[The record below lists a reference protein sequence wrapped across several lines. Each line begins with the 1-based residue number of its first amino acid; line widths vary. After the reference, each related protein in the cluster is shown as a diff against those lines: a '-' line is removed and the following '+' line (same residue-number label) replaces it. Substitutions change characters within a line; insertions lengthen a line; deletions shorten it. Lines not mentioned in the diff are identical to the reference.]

1 MTWNN
6 CLTKKLKSNMKDFN
20 SKRFAQFVK
29 WDATINAKLYRTM
42 AIVIF
47 CTTLA
52 FALLHFIVWQIGNGL
67 NASFSLLQRTG
78 FLALMNLVSCCAG
91 FLLHNFRTKP
101 KRILE
106 MTMPASNCEKFLSHV
121 LLTII
126 GSILV
131 LLASMVVADGIHAL
145 LTWAVMDKG
154 QIVSLFS
161 TFDFASTLRTPFSG
175 EVNDDYIVLS
185 YISRIFPHLNLM
197 MYSSIILSFAYY
209 AFSNTVLY
217 KYNIPAAYVIMYV
230 LSMII
235 SISIFI
241 ALLAF
246 AHKNSDVP
254 DSTVFSFASV
264 SATVWT
270 AINLALTVILAIATY
285 FRYTKAQLVNR
296 LNR

>member
-1 MTWNN
+1 MLTWNN

-29 WDATINAKLYRTM
+29 WDVTINAKLYRTM

-52 FALLHFIVWQIGNGL
+52 FALLHFIVWQIDNGL

-106 MTMPASNCEKFLSHV
+106 MTMPASNHEKFLSHV

-126 GSILV
+126 GSILI
-131 LLASMVVADGIHAL
+131 LLASMVVADGIHAM

-175 EVNDDYIVLS
+175 EV
-185 YISRIFPHLNLM
+185 LNLM

-235 SISIFI
+235 SISILI

-254 DSTVFSFASV
+254 DSTVVSFASV

>member
-1 MTWNN
+1 
-6 CLTKKLKSNMKDFN
+6 MKDFN

-29 WDATINAKLYRTM
+29 WDVTINAKLYRTM

-78 FLALMNLVSCCAG
+78 FLALNLVSCCAG

-145 LTWAVMDKG
+145 LTWAVMDKD
-154 QIVSLFS
+154 QVVSLFS

-197 MYSSIILSFAYY
+197 MYSSIILNFAYY

-254 DSTVFSFASV
+254 GSTVSSFASV
-264 SATVWT
+264 AATVCT
-270 AINLALTVILAIATY
+270 AINLSLTVILAIATY
-285 FRYTKAQLVNR
+285 LRYTKAQLVNR

>member
-1 MTWNN
+1 
-6 CLTKKLKSNMKDFN
+6 MKDFN

-67 NASFSLLQRTG
+67 NASFSLLQRTS

-145 LTWAVMDKG
+145 LTWAVMDKS

-161 TFDFASTLRTPFSG
+161 TFDFASTTPFSG
-175 EVNDDYIVLS
+175 EVDDDYIVLS
-185 YISRIFPHLNLM
+185 YISCMIPHPNLM

-235 SISIFI
+235 SISTLI

-254 DSTVFSFASV
+254 DSTVVSFASV
-264 SATVWT
+264 AATVWT